1 MCQYVASSVMLRVH
15 RVEVLFW
22 WFWVLGDLQ
31 GAHWEYQKALD
42 AHNNNSYAREV
53 VDGPRRFIAKKQLV
67 SKASAAF
74 ESYGDTPTPKCHQMA
89 NVTYTLRG

>member
-53 VDGPRRFIAKKQLV
+53 VDGPRRFIAKTACNKTVYHPPPRCEGRWQH
-67 SKASAAF
+67 A
-74 ESYGDTPTPKCHQMA
+74 
-89 NVTYTLRG
+89 RGARAYPSVL